1 MFFSSPKRHTI
12 GSSPPARTF
21 QRKKCVTLHHPRP
34 RSGFNFRNKRIPTN
48 VCVWRDSCCC
58 SRRHAKRPCEAF
70 CAPDRRTGDESTGPK
85 RVWDRSNDAGG
96 LLSIMPPVTRSGKPS
111 ASLIVCPRQVC
122 DGSEQQK
129 KKILII
135 NNNTL
140 KPSRFLVHQDLVI
153 AHFAAVAPLPLF
165 ARLTRQPFCVCVC
178 VCVCNSGCAGELA
191 RSECA

>member
-1 MFFSSPKRHTI
+1 MCNF
-12 GSSPPARTF
+12 A
-21 QRKKCVTLHHPRP
+21 P

-96 LLSIMPPVTRSGKPS
+96 LLSIMPPATRSGKPS
-111 ASLIVCPRQVC
+111 GSLTVCPRQVC

-165 ARLTRQPFCVCVC
+165 ARLTRQPFSLCVCVFAIPGVRASWPV
-178 VCVCNSGCAGELA
+178 VCVLERA
-191 RSECA
+191 RASSHHLILSVSVFKRFFASFFN